1 MSDAKNPDQSI
12 FQALSKFFN
21 GEPPKLERVKQLPS
35 VTAPGKLI
43 YERTM
48 TPEFKSLEQS
58 ADAIAKE
65 KWGVPAM
72 HWLIARFDNPRERAK
87 RSYCALY
94 DYVLSASARNGIDPN
109 FLHIVAMGE
118 GLNDYIM
125 LKQGF
130 DLERKGKIIKG
141 LPEGHCPLAT
151 QREKNIVDSYGT
163 AGLDD
168 IGNLLGQL
176 KGYLDP
182 QYSSLIFP
190 YDRDDG
196 ENEIGLPVRPAKM
209 HGIDTVIFA
218 TSAYLQILTI
228 ELKEYL
234 TTSGLAYVINE
245 PDKFYFLL
253 YAFFNGPDFAKS
265 DIKKMGVEQYTR
277 KHSTNKS
284 EDEVRDQM
292 ERSQKRVR
300 FNSVVRMCAFERMK
314 LLNIYGPYIKTK

>member
-1 MSDAKNPDQSI
+1 MSNDKNPDQSI
-12 FQALSKFFN
+12 FQAFLGFFN
-21 GEPPKLERVKQLPS
+21 GEPPKPEPVKKLPPVS
-35 VTAPGKLI
+35 PPGKLI
-43 YERTM
+43 YEKTM
-48 TPEFKSLEQS
+48 TPEFKALEQK

-72 HWLIARFDNPRERAK
+72 HWLIARFDNTRDRAE

-94 DYVLSASARNGIDPN
+94 DYVLSASARNGVDPN

-130 DLERKGKIIKG
+130 DLKRKGIIIKG
-141 LPEGHCPLAT
+141 LPKGHCPLVT
-151 QREKNIVDSYGT
+151 QRDRNIVDSYGT

-168 IGNLLGQL
+168 IGNLLGRL

-190 YDRDDG
+190 YDRGDG
-196 ENEIGLPVRPAKM
+196 ENERGQPIRPAKI

-218 TSAYLQILTI
+218 TSAYLQLLII

-234 TTSGLAYVINE
+234 TTSGLAHVINE

-253 YAFFNGPDFAKS
+253 YAFFNGPDIAKS
-265 DIKKMGVEQYTR
+265 DIKKMGIEEYTK
-277 KHSTNKS
+277 KHTTDKS
-284 EDEVRDQM
+284 EAEVRDHM
-292 ERSQKRVR
+292 EKSQKRVR

-314 LLNIYGPYIKTK
+314 VLNIYGPYTKAK